1 MQMSLSLKVES
12 AQFSFGY
19 PFHKWETKMVW
30 LRTCSCVIEVV
41 EVDVYLRLQVNYR
54 QGTNTDIYR
63 DFQNPCN
70 TVFDLITQ

>member
-1 MQMSLSLKVES
+1 MSVS
-12 AQFSFGY
+12 GY
-19 PFHKWETKMVW
+19 PTC
-30 LRTCSCVIEVV
+30 TCSCVIEVV
-41 EVDVYLRLQVNYR
+41 KVDVYLRLQVNYR